1 MENKKLKFNKDGKFI
16 IMQVSDAQDLQF
28 VRHTMVRMLNKA
40 YDRIEPDLVVFTGDN
55 ILGNHLRDARF
66 GSRKVVH
73 TKEAEY
79 LRMKKAISH
88 ICQPLEKRSIPFTM
102 IYGNHDDMNMIT
114 KDEQAEIYK
123 GYRMCAG
130 LNNPDKTVD
139 VDTFDLPVFSSD
151 GTKKLFNLWMI
162 DSAWYDKEEN
172 KCHTGVTKETV
183 EWYKKRCDE
192 LTAENGGK
200 TVPSIMFQHIPM
212 PESMNL
218 LVECSKD
225 DESAMPHLINRETV
239 KYMKLDPS
247 KADGFLCEPITPCE
261 ENYGQ
266 CDALKEK
273 GDVKA
278 VVYGHD
284 HQNNFIGEHD
294 GITVIQSSAASF
306 RCYGNHLRG
315 VRIFVLDEN
324 NPESFRTYFLTYS
337 DICGNS
343 LPSRIAYV
351 WDADGCF
358 KQKTALIASA
368 AAVGLGVGASIYYWR
383 KRNGQS

>member
-1 MENKKLKFNKDGKFI
+1 MTDKRLKFNEDGKFI

-66 GSRKVVH
+66 GSKHVIH
-73 TKEAEY
+73 TKEGEFK
-79 LRMKKAISH
+79 RMQKAISH
-88 ICQPLEKRSIPFTM
+88 ICDPLEKRQIPFTM
-102 IYGNHDDMNMIT
+102 IYGNHDDMNEIT
-114 KDEQAEIYK
+114 KEEQAEIYRS
-123 GYRMCAG
+123 YSMCRG
-130 LNNPDKTVD
+130 LDNPDKTVD
-139 VDTFDLPVFSSD
+139 VDTFDLPVFSED

-162 DSAWYDKEEN
+162 DSAWYDKEED
-172 KCHTGVTKETV
+172 KCHTGVKKATV

-192 LTAENGGK
+192 LMAENDGK
-200 TVPSIMFQHIPM
+200 TIPSLMFQHIPM
-212 PESMNL
+212 PESIRL
-218 LVECSKD
+218 LEECDKND
-225 DESAMPHLINRETV
+225 KWAIPHFIDNENV
-239 KYMKLDPS
+239 KYMKLDAS
-247 KADGFLCEPITPCE
+247 KADGFLYEPITPYD

-266 CDALKEK
+266 CEALKEK

-315 VRIFVLDEN
+315 VRIFVLDEE

-343 LPSRIAYV
+343 IPSRIAYI
-351 WDADGCF
+351 WDADGCI
-358 KQKTALIASA
+358 KQKTALIAGSAVCA
-368 AAVGLGVGASIYYWR
+368 AAVGAAAYFIRR
-383 KRNGQS
+383 KRNG